1 MFNWNLVQKL
11 GLENIDWK
19 CIIAENVKPKFV
31 ELNQKAFELGKSLT
45 KNSKYQ
51 RYFVGRILYLNPA
64 FQQFYNRQSSRKQDA
79 APTLSVYIQAFQA
92 AQVT

>member
-1 MFNWNLVQKL
+1 LFNWNLVQKL

-45 KNSKYQ
+45 KN
-51 RYFVGRILYLNPA
+51 
-64 FQQFYNRQSSRKQDA
+64 
-79 APTLSVYIQAFQA
+79 
-92 AQVT
+92 